1 MGLLWLS
8 TVPLTSGLVATM
20 FGTNHMGS
28 LYGFVFLSHQ
38 IGAFFG
44 VLLGGKIYTSTG
56 SYDIVWILAIILAVL
71 SALLHLPIKEKLMP
85 VFLSEQKASPS

>member
-44 VLLGGKIYTSTG
+44 VLLGGKIYTATG
-56 SYDIVWILAIILAVL
+56 SYDTVWILAILLAVL
-71 SALLHLPIKEKLMP
+71 SALLHLPIKEKPMP
-85 VFLSEQKASPS
+85 VFLSERKGSLS